1 MQKSELA
8 NANAVLSGLGWFGLE
23 GYSTLELD
31 NQGKLYNHLLIFTVS
46 QEQF

>member
-8 NANAVLSGLGWFGLE
+8 NDCLAVLSGLVWFVLE

-31 NQGKLYNHLLIFTVS
+31 NQGKLDNHLLIF
-46 QEQF
+46 EAL